1 MTIRSDDN
9 IGTPAGKGAPARG
22 LRILAAGGALA
33 LLLAGCASE
42 SESFRPG
49 CPNVGVLRD
58 AGTFRL
64 LDAQGQLQGVAVL
77 SDIQA
82 ICEYSDTG
90 VTVRA
95 TLAIRGTPAE
105 GADPGRIPVEYFV
118 AVTDPN
124 RNILARQTFATGID
138 VPGGQTGF
146 ALEDLVQFIPA
157 PRTIDARW
165 YEVLIGFQLPPEQ
178 VETNRIMNE
187 R

>member
-1 MTIRSDDN
+1 MTIRSDHN
-9 IGTPAGKGAPARG
+9 TGTPAGKGALGTG
-22 LRILAAGGALA
+22 LRILAAGGVA

-58 AGTFRL
+58 AGTFRMV
-64 LDAQGQLQGVAVL
+64 DAQGQLQGVAVL
-77 SDIQA
+77 SDVQA

-90 VTVRA
+90 VTVEA
-95 TLAIRGTPAE
+95 TLTIRGTPAD
-105 GADPGRIPVEYFV
+105 GASPGRIPVEYFV

-124 RNILARQTFATGID
+124 RNILAKQTFATGVD

-146 ALEDLVQFIPA
+146 ALEQLVQFIPA
-157 PRTIDARW
+157 ARTIDARW
-165 YEVLIGFQLPPEQ
+165 YEVLIGFQLPQEQ
-178 VETNRIMNE
+178 LDTNRIMNE